1 MPATIHL
8 VRHAQGHHNLPRE
21 EGGPDPHMIPDPE
34 LTELGKQQCADLCAS
49 FPHHDKITHLV
60 ASPFRRTVYTALLS
74 FKPEVDAGKAVKAL
88 PEIQEISSLPCDTGS
103 PPDALAAE
111 FDSSQLDLALV
122 KDGWNDKAPGSPFA
136 PQISKLQA
144 RSRAA
149 RVWLRDLAAQAGGDP
164 HIAVVTHG
172 GILHFLTQDWD
183 GMSKEAG
190 TGWKNTEWRSYEFV
204 DASGQD
210 ADARLRETSASW
222 QRRRGSAVPLT
233 ETEQEELAATHM
245 GEMQE
250 ELDRVEVARQAREA
264 EKKSR
269 SG

>member
-8 VRHAQGHHNLPRE
+8 VRHAQGYHNLPQE
-21 EGGPDPHMIPDPE
+21 EGGPDPHMLPDPE

-60 ASPFRRTVYTALLS
+60 ASPIRRTVYTALLS
-74 FKPEVDAGKAVKAL
+74 FRPAVDAGKAVKAL
-88 PEIQEISSLPCDTGS
+88 PEVQEISSLPCDTGS
-103 PPDALAAE
+103 PPDVLARE

-122 KDGWNDKAPGSPFA
+122 KDGWNDKSPDSPFA
-136 PQISKLQA
+136 PQIPKLQA

-149 RVWLRDLAAQAGGDP
+149 RVWLRDLANRSGGDP
-164 HIAVVTHG
+164 HIVVVTHG

-183 GMSKEAG
+183 GMTKEAG

-204 DASGQD
+204 DASGGDPD
-210 ADARLRETSASW
+210 AKLRETSASW

-233 ETEQEELAATHM
+233 ETEQEELASTHM
-245 GEMQE
+245 NEMQQ
-250 ELDRVEVARQAREA
+250 ELDRIEVIRQAREA
-264 EKKSR
+264 EGMKR